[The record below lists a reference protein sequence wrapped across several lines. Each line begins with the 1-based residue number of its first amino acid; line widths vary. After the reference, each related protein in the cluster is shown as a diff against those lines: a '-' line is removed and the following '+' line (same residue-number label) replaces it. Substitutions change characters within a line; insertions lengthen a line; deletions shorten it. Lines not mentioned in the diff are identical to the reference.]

1 MSEQDNARRAPMHYI
16 ATARAYCF
24 DLAAMAFVLV
34 CASIMAG
41 RVWRFPF
48 DDEVA
53 TLLHIEPDAARELI
67 ANFPATTDVHPPFSY
82 LIFYGLR
89 QLDFSD
95 AAMRLCSLLLTVLTL
110 ALCQIL
116 VLTWVSQRDRSGQPS
131 PLTRMAAVLIFGLMP
146 LAVSQGDALRWY
158 PVFAVLIVSFMV
170 LYLVPRHDWQGL
182 WSAVALGLAASTDF
196 SAALI
201 VPPFLIYRHLL
212 QRRFRWSFDLAYWL
226 IVAAG
231 ASIGFCSAYWI
242 FTHGM
247 TAVQG
252 EFWHGAVR
260 SVLTN
265 LLGFFGGDAIGLSG
279 AWLVIPVIVVF
290 ALAAVSEID
299 REKPGKPVHFLLL
312 MLGAPVPL
320 ALAGFAT
327 PRSFLYLTPVA
338 AALITLFVDRQ
349 LRHGYIQRALAV
361 VVITLATSVSAI
373 ANLMSGTHPFKRNSV
388 VPYQAIFDFID
399 ANANGSALV
408 ISTDPVVPWILRFA
422 GDNRCAG
429 YFLEARRCLA
439 SGHRYDSIFVVS
451 GHHDRSADRELTA
464 QFNGLVATT
473 TAGRSKLA
481 SVPIGRDDDAA
492 LKTQLTGVPLEEN
505 ILTLDY
511 YR

>member
-1 MSEQDNARRAPMHYI
+1 MSERDDARRAPTHYV

-24 DLAAMAFVLV
+24 DLAAMAFLCVS
-34 CASIMAG
+34 ASIMAG

-89 QLDFSD
+89 QLGFSD
-95 AAMRLCSLLLTVLTL
+95 PAMRLCSLFLTVLTL

-116 VLTWVSQRDRSGQPS
+116 VLTWLSQRDGSGKPVT
-131 PLTRMAAVLIFGLMP
+131 LTRLVAVLIFGLMP

-158 PVFAVLIVSFMV
+158 PVFAALIWSFIV
-170 LYLVPRHDWQGL
+170 LYLVPRHDGIRL

-212 QRRFRWSFDLAYWL
+212 QRRFRRSFDLTFWL

-231 ASIGFCSAYWI
+231 AAVGFCSAYWI

-247 TAVQG
+247 TAVRG
-252 EFWHGAVR
+252 EFFNGIIR
-260 SVLTN
+260 STLTN
-265 LLGFFGGDAIGLSG
+265 LLGFFGGDAIGVSQT
-279 AWLVIPVIVVF
+279 WIVVPVIAVF
-290 ALAAVSEID
+290 ALAAIAEID
-299 REKPGKPVHFLLL
+299 QEKPGKPVHFLLL
-312 MLGAPVPL
+312 MLCAPVPL
-320 ALAGFAT
+320 TLAGFAT

-338 AALITLFVDRQ
+338 AALITMFFDRQ
-349 LRHGYIQRALAV
+349 LRQGHVRRAIAV
-361 VVITLATSVSAI
+361 ATITLASSVAAI

-399 ANANGSALV
+399 RNSSGSALV
-408 ISTDPVVPWILRFA
+408 ISTDPVVPWVLRQ
-422 GDNRCAG
+422 DEQRCSG
-429 YFLEARRCLA
+429 YFFEVRHCLQ
-439 SGHRYDSIFVVS
+439 SGQHYDSVFVVS
-451 GHHDRSADRELTA
+451 GHNDRSDDNSVME
-464 QFNGLVATT
+464 QFRTLVGEV
-473 TAGRSKLA
+473 TAGRTKRA
-481 SVPIGRDDDAA
+481 SVPFGHDADA
-492 LKTQLTGVPLEEN
+492 TLKTRLTGVPLDPA
-505 ILTLDY
+505 ILTVDF